1 MLAAV
6 GRTLVT
12 LVILGPRVQ
21 PSNDLV
27 CKARVYAHGEAL
39 IKFRPLV
46 PALTSAIRMCML
58 AAALGRR
65 NLCNR

>member
-1 MLAAV
+1 MV

-12 LVILGPRVQ
+12 LVTLGSWVQ
-21 PSNDLV
+21 PSSDLV
-27 CKARVYAHGEAL
+27 NARVYAHGEAL